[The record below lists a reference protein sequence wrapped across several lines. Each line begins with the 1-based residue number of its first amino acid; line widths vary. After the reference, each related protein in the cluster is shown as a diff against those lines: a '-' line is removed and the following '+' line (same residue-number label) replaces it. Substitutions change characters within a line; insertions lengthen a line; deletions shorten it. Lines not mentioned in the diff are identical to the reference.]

1 MPTTYIVLIVAALLV
16 LFLIMSF
23 NRLVALR
30 NRVQNAWSSIDV
42 QLKRRHDLIPN
53 LVESV
58 KGYMAHERET
68 LDAVTNARTQAM
80 AAGSNVAA
88 RAAAEGAL
96 TGALGN
102 LFAVA
107 ERYPAL
113 RAVESMTQLQEE
125 LSSTE
130 NRIAYARQS
139 YNDSAMEYNTAQ
151 STFPRNMVAGIL
163 GFSPSTMFAAEES
176 ARTVPQVKF

>member
-16 LFLIMSF
+16 LFLITSF

-30 NRVQNAWSSIDV
+30 NQVQNAWSAIDV
-42 QLKRRHDLIPN
+42 QLKRRYDLIPN

-80 AAGSNVAA
+80 AADSNVAA
-88 RAAAEGAL
+88 RAVAEKAL

-113 RAVESMTQLQEE
+113 RAVESMAQLQEE

-130 NRIAYARQS
+130 NHIAYARQS
-139 YNDSAMEYNTAQ
+139 YNDSVMEYNTAQ
-151 STFPRNMVAGIL
+151 STFPRNMVAGIF
-163 GFSPSTMFAAEES
+163 GFSASTMFATEET
-176 ARTVPQVKF
+176 ARAVPQVKF

>member
-1 MPTTYIVLIVAALLV
+1 MPITYIVLIIAVLLV
-16 LFLIMSF
+16 FFLITSF
-23 NRLVALR
+23 NRMVALR
-30 NRVQNAWSSIDV
+30 NRVQNAWSDIDV

-68 LDAVTNARTQAM
+68 LEAVTNARTQAM

-88 RAAAEGAL
+88 RASAEKTL

-130 NRIAYARQS
+130 NRIAYARQF
-139 YNDSAMEYNTAQ
+139 YNDSVMEYNTAQ
-151 STFPRNMVAGIL
+151 STFPRNMVAGVF

-176 ARTVPQVKF
+176 ARAVPQVKF